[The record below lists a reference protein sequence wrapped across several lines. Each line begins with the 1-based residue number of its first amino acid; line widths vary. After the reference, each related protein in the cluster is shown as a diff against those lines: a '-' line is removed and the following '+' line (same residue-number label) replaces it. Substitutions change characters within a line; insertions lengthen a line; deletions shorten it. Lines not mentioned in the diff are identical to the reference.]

1 MKNTLKSLKKAK
13 TISQIAKEKGVSLL
27 YASTQLKKGMKVE
40 SEHSN
45 SKEVQKTIALQH
57 LDENIDYYKKLEK
70 IESSFKSGGRTL
82 AQTPAPKK
90 DRIKGSSINKVG
102 SAKDGKSVKLSKDTL
117 NTLKNKLSEFKKENP
132 NKSNITLN
140 DLKAVY
146 RRGSGAYS
154 TSHRPTISGGAPNTR
169 AAWSIARVNKFLK
182 KASGEKVKKAYVQDD
197 DLLKY
202 KNGGEIDADNPKI
215 KNEIIH
221 KSGKVGGLLV
231 GKRHSEGGIKA
242 INKSSGTPLEMEGG
256 EVVITRNAV
265 SDDTKREFEG
275 EMLTNREILSR
286 INESGGGV
294 SFAKGGQTN
303 EDYDCAC
310 DKTMEK
316 GGITKYDDGNFS
328 GYKMTKGGKDWFI
341 IKNRNYENGKV
352 SWSVYVESL
361 DGGNWVD
368 GFNKKSDAIYRIKN
382 IYTKHDT
389 MEEGG
394 NTNSQF
400 YKGYQVN
407 NDGSYTKTSM
417 KHFGVKHHDLPPS
430 EAFKKL
436 YEHKYKKGGQLGTM
450 LIIDKVVPSFKE
462 FKSSVQDA
470 NSHTIKTA
478 YKNFLQNTYNI
489 VFEDL
494 PHRIQMALYLGNQK
508 LVDKYING

>member
-242 INKSSGTPLEMEGG
+242 INKSSDTPLEMEGG

-294 SFAKGGQTN
+294 SFAEGGQTTN
-303 EDYDCAC
+303 NDCGC
-310 DKTMEK
+310 
-316 GGITKYDDGNFS
+316 N
-328 GYKMTKGGKDWFI
+328 
-341 IKNRNYENGKV
+341 
-352 SWSVYVESL
+352 
-361 DGGNWVD
+361 
-368 GFNKKSDAIYRIKN
+368 
-382 IYTKHDT
+382 T

-394 NTNSQF
+394 NTNSKT

-407 NDGSYTKTSM
+407 TDGSYTKSSM

-436 YEHKYKKGGQLGTM
+436 YGHKYKEGGQLGTM
-450 LIIDKVVPSFKE
+450 LIIDKVVPSFQE